1 MDEVS
6 DDRISPVDRP
16 ALYLIP
22 TPLSSGGAPWLT
34 VEQRQIIAQISAF
47 FVENERSARRFLAS
61 LDLGRPVSTLTL
73 HRFDKDSSLEDARRL
88 LGAIPPLDS
97 AGVLSEAGV
106 PCVADPGALLVRAAH
121 EVGLVVRPMVG
132 PSSILLALMASGLN
146 GQQFTFHGYPPIEQ
160 TDCRGWLRRLEEI
173 SRSSGYSQ
181 LFIETPYRTTR
192 LFAAMLETLRPTTL
206 VSVAHDIGG
215 ENELFASMPV
225 GSALVSEI
233 NLHQKAPTVFGLLGM
248 G

>member
-1 MDEVS
+1 MGDVC
-6 DDRISPVDRP
+6 DDRVSPVDRP

-22 TPLSSGGAPWLT
+22 TPLSAGGAPWLT
-34 VEQRQIIAQISAF
+34 AEQRGDIARLSTF

-61 LDLGRPVSTLTL
+61 LELGRPVSEFRL
-73 HRFDKDSSLEDARRL
+73 HRFDKESSLADARKL
-88 LGAIPPLDS
+88 LEALPPHES

-121 EVGLVVRPMVG
+121 ERGLMVRPMVG

-146 GQQFTFHGYPPIEQ
+146 GQQFTFHGYAPIEQ
-160 TDCRGWLRRLEEI
+160 AACRGWLSRLEET

-206 VSVAHDIGG
+206 VSIAHDIGG
-215 ENELFASMPV
+215 EGELFVSVSVKLAR
-225 GSALVSEI
+225 ASEI
-233 NLHQKAPTVFGLLGM
+233 TLHPKAPTVFGLLGVN
-248 G
+248 

>member
-1 MDEVS
+1 MGDVC
-6 DDRISPVDRP
+6 DDRILPVDRP

-22 TPLSSGGAPWLT
+22 TPLSAGGAPWLIA
-34 VEQRQIIAQISAF
+34 EQRSSIARISTF

-61 LDLGRPVSTLTL
+61 LELGRPVSALAL
-73 HRFDKDSSLEDARRL
+73 HRFDKESSLADARKL
-88 LGAIPPLDS
+88 LEALPPHES

-121 EVGLVVRPMVG
+121 ERGLMVRPMVG

-146 GQQFTFHGYPPIEQ
+146 GQQFTFHGYAPIEQ
-160 TDCRGWLRRLEEI
+160 AACRGWLSRLEET

-192 LFAAMLETLRPTTL
+192 IFAVMLETLRPATL
-206 VSVAHDIGG
+206 VSIAHDIGG
-215 ENELFASMPV
+215 ESELFVSV
-225 GSALVSEI
+225 SVKSARVSEI
-233 NLHQKAPTVFGLLGM
+233 KLHPKAPTVFGLLAVN
-248 G
+248 